1 MLKLLSKTEFDNY
14 IWKIKPNNK
23 YGVFRSL
30 ADVKENYPDLP
41 YNLIEKYSK
50 EVLNKTLY
58 KYLIEKGIVEEN
70 TFENMIKYMKDNG
83 VK

>member
-1 MLKLLSKTEFDNY
+1 MNRLK
-14 IWKIKPNNK
+14 
-23 YGVFRSL
+23 
-30 ADVKENYPDLP
+30 
-41 YNLIEKYSK
+41 EKYSK